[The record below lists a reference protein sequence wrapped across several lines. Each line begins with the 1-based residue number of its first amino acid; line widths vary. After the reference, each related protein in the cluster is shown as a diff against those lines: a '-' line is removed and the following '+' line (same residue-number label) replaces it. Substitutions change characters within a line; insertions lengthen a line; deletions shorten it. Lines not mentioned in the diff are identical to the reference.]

1 MYRGDINPLYIVYIV
16 YIVYIGKQCFLKRGE
31 SNSGTGQS
39 PGHASRG
46 QLITAVMRRMM
57 VRMVRRTRARAAIG
71 KLIIASR
78 LRILSHSG

>member
-1 MYRGDINPLYIVYIV
+1 M
-16 YIVYIGKQCFLKRGE
+16 KRGE

-71 KLIIASR
+71 KLIIAVFALQADSAFYPT
-78 LRILSHSG
+78 LGDGDGEDAE

>member
-1 MYRGDINPLYIVYIV
+1 MMLFVQRGYQPIVHCTLGTLYIR
-16 YIVYIGKQCFLKRGE
+16 KQCFLKRGE

-71 KLIIASR
+71 KLM
-78 LRILSHSG
+78 GDGDGEDDE